1 MSKSLPPRPLR
12 PATLLVRG
20 GTMRTNMD
28 ETSEAL
34 FLTSGFVYDS
44 AEQAEA
50 TFAGTQT
57 HFQYSRFGN
66 PTVAMLE
73 ARLAALEGAE
83 ACRMTATGM
92 AAVHAA
98 MLSHLK
104 TGDRVV
110 ASRALFG
117 SCHWIVSTLLPRYGV
132 ETVFVDGADLDA
144 WAEALATKTTMVLL
158 ESPSNPMLDLVDI
171 QAVCDLAHPSGALV
185 VVDNVFATPLQQ
197 KPLQLGADIV
207 IYSCT
212 KHIDGQGRV
221 LGGAVLGT
229 KKWVEEVL
237 QPFTRNTGP
246 AISPFNAWVI
256 LKGLETL
263 SLRVNAMC
271 RSAEQVADFLAER
284 PEVSRALYPLRAD
297 HPQQALALK
306 QMSGGGTLVTFEL
319 RGGKEAAFRFCNA
332 LRVIDVSNNLG
343 DSKSMVTH
351 PATTTHMRIGAEER
365 AKLGITDGTIR
376 LSVGLEDV
384 ADLIDDL
391 AEALDAAGTG
401 IARAAE

>member
-1 MSKSLPPRPLR
+1 MPTHSLPSTLR
-12 PATLLVRG
+12 PASLLVHG
-20 GTMRTNMD
+20 GIERTAYG
-28 ETSEAL
+28 ETAEAL

-50 TFAGTQT
+50 TFKGEME
-57 HFQYSRFGN
+57 HYQYSRFGN

-73 ARLAALEGAE
+73 RRLALLEGAE
-83 ACRMTATGM
+83 ACRATATGM
-92 AAVHAA
+92 AAVHATL
-98 MLSHLK
+98 LSHLK
-104 TGDRVV
+104 SGDRLV

-221 LGGAVLGT
+221 LGGAVLGP
-229 KKWVEEVL
+229 KKWVEDVL
-237 QPFTRNTGP
+237 QPFIRNTGP
-246 AISPFNAWVI
+246 SISPFNAWLL

-263 SLRVNAMC
+263 ALRVDAATK
-271 RSAEQVADFLAER
+271 SAAIVADFLASR
-284 PEVSRALYPLRAD
+284 PEIAEVRYPGRPD
-297 HPQQALALK
+297 HPQYALAQR
-306 QMSGGGTLVTFEL
+306 QMTGGSTLVAFAL
-319 RGGKEAAFRFCNA
+319 AGGKQAAFTAMNR
-332 LRVIDVSNNLG
+332 LRLIAVSNNLG
-343 DSKSMVTH
+343 DSKSLVTH
-351 PATTTHMRIGAEER
+351 PATTTHMRVGEAER
-365 AKLGITDGTIR
+365 ARLGITDGVIR
-376 LSVGLEDV
+376 LSVGLEDA

-391 AEALDAAGTG
+391 AQALANLPQ
-401 IARAAE
+401 R